1 MKKIFKELLCLT
13 AIGLMLGDI
22 PNVSAQD
29 TASEEFTLEE
39 ITVTAQKREENKQ
52 KVPITMDVL
61 SGEQLKELGNNNIN
75 QILENVAS
83 IVVNKTG
90 QSLRVSLRGIS
101 DDQPE
106 GSVQMSTP
114 GVAINT
120 DGVMTNRQKS
130 GMGLFDIE
138 RVEVLYGPQSTLY
151 ASATP
156 GGIVNVISA
165 APKTDKFEFSGT
177 LEYGSFNLLH
187 TEAAVNVPISGI
199 FALRAAVNTSKRDG
213 YLDNGGEDEDTKGAR
228 LRALIKPSESLSF
241 LLTGEIAK
249 TSNKGFG
256 SVVVFDNQDDV
267 DDPWTAAAGGGG
279 GGARDITDKKI
290 YGTMNLNTKFANIA
304 LTPSYSES
312 SEPDSVG
319 EMSGPFGVEVHAQ
332 SMERWEKNVE
342 MRLNSPD
349 DFFFKWIGGY
359 IWYKSLDKRIDE
371 TVGTSNHRN
380 QMNEQKT
387 SAFYGNITYPFTDK
401 LRGTAGVR
409 VSNDTNDSI
418 NEEMPP
424 GPGKEPVEETHM
436 KYTNPDYKVGFEYD
450 LGKDAMLYGDY
461 TTSYRAQGMLFD
473 ETGEQFPPEE
483 LNSYQV
489 GIKSRLMQNKLQ
501 VNSSAYYYDYKNYA
515 GVSGYQYLIFNDLD
529 GDGVATPGVTVDG
542 QREVDAAFDENG
554 KTYGNYRQLGL
565 DLQVNAILT
574 DKDKVDLSISYMND
588 EFTKMKFDLLQVTND
603 QGIPDQDYKG
613 KGTTF
618 TPDWTITMSYDHRF
632 PLPNGGNIT
641 TRLDGRYKS
650 EYYISF
656 VEYEMRMDT
665 TNSTADNIITQ
676 IVDMRKTR
684 VQEAFFT
691 GNFSASYLHAD
702 GKWTLT
708 GYVKNLTNY
717 AEKRSLVFGG
727 QQMQIS
733 APRTYGAVLSVR
745 Y

>member
-1 MKKIFKELLCLT
+1 MLFLMAGIS
-13 AIGLMLGDI
+13 IGFFLSDI
-22 PNVSAQD
+22 PYIPAQE
-29 TASEEFTLEE
+29 TAGDEFTLEE
-39 ITVTAQKREENKQ
+39 ITVTAQKREENTQ
-52 KVPITMDVL
+52 KVPITMDVF

-83 IVVNKTG
+83 VVVNKTG
-90 QSLRVSLRGIS
+90 QSMRVSLRGIS

-114 GVAINT
+114 SVAINT
-120 DGVMTNRQKS
+120 DGIMTNRQKP
-130 GMGLFDIE
+130 GTGLFDIE

-156 GGIVNVISA
+156 GGIVNIVSA
-165 APKTDKFEFSGT
+165 APKTDKFEVSGT
-177 LEYGSFNLLH
+177 LEYGSYNLLH
-187 TEAAVNVPISGI
+187 MEAAVNVPISKI
-199 FALRAAVNTSKRDG
+199 FALRAAINTTKRDG
-213 YLDNGGEDEDTKGAR
+213 YLDNGGEDEDSKAGR
-228 LRALIKPSESLSF
+228 LRALIQPSENFSF
-241 LLTGEIAK
+241 LLTGELGK
-249 TSNKGFG
+249 TANRGFG
-256 SVVVFDNQDDV
+256 SVVVFENQDDV
-267 DDPWTAAAGGGG
+267 DDPWTAAAGGPGGGG

-319 EMSGPFGVEVHAQ
+319 EMSGPFGVEIHAQ

-342 MRLNSPD
+342 MRISSPE

-359 IWYKSLDKRIDE
+359 IWYESLDKRNDE

-387 SAFYGNITYPFTDK
+387 SAFYGNITYPFVEQF
-401 LRGTAGVR
+401 RGTAGIR
-409 VSNDTNDSI
+409 ISKDTNDSI

-436 KYTNPDYKVGFEYD
+436 KYTNPDYKIGFEYD

-473 ETGEQFPPEE
+473 ESGNQFPPEE

-515 GVSGYQYLIFNDLD
+515 GVSGYQYLIFNDYD
-529 GDGVATPGVTVDG
+529 GDGVATPGVIVDG
-542 QREVDAAFDENG
+542 RREVDAAFDENG
-554 KTYGNYRQLGL
+554 KTYGNYFQYGI
-565 DLQVNAILT
+565 DLQVSAILT
-574 DKDKVDLSISYMND
+574 DKDKLDTSVSYMHD
-588 EFTKMKFDLLQVTND
+588 EFTKMKFDLLDVTNE

-632 PLPNGGNIT
+632 DLPNGSSIT

-650 EYYISF
+650 EFYISF

-665 TNSTADNIITQ
+665 ENSTADNIITQ

-684 VQEAFFT
+684 VQEAFYT
-691 GNFSASYLHAD
+691 GNFSASYLHSN

-727 QQMQIS
+727 SQMQIS
-733 APRTYGAVLSVR
+733 APRTYGGVMSVR
-745 Y
+745 F